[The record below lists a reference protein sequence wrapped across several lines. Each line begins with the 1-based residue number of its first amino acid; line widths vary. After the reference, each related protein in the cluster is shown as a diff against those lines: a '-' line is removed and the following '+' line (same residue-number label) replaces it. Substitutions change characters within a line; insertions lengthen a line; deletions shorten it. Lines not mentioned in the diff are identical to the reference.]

1 MNKIEKQAL
10 PVFFDDYGKPT
21 AILMFIKG
29 QRVIYMLQPA
39 GEDEIINLY
48 EKKETKIKGNK
59 TKDEEEE

>member
-21 AILMFIKG
+21 AILIFIKG
-29 QRVIYMLQPA
+29 QRVIYMLQAA

-48 EKKETKIKGNK
+48 EKKETKVKKSGDK
-59 TKDEEEE
+59 EEE